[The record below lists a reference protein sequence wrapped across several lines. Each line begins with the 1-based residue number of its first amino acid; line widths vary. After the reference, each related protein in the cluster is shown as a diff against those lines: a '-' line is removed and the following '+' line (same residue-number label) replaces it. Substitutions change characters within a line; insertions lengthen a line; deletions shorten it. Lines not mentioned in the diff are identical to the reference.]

1 MKTPKAW
8 SCPTIAFQYDD
19 FKLPWEQR
27 KGIAVTPNFEREIG
41 LAAYRAWEN
50 KQDRHPY

>member
-1 MKTPKAW
+1 MRP
-8 SCPTIAFQYDD
+8 PRRDD

-27 KGIAVTPNFEREIG
+27 KGIAVTPNFERDIG
-41 LAAYRAWEN
+41 LTAYRAWEN